1 MIIDLKEEIIME
13 NQNEIMEVVE
23 QGSSKKVLK
32 KVAIVAAGIAAG
44 VAGVVLWKK
53 RKAKQ
58 LSEEIEISEDSNE
71 SEEK

>member
-1 MIIDLKEEIIME
+1 ME

-32 KVAIVAAGIAAG
+32 KVAIAAAGIAAG